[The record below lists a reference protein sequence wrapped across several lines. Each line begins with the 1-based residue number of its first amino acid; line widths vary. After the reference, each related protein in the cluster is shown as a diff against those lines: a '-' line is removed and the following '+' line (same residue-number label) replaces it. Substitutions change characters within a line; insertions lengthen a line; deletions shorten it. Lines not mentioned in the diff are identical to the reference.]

1 MGSYF
6 CLPLLM
12 QWADWCCTSPTLCH
26 PLGCFIPL
34 HALVLVVSETD
45 VRLYEWEFTDL
56 DNSMGKQN
64 KPENSCRLIYFI
76 YFVIQ
81 VFYFFLLFLK
91 VVKNNYMTII
101 INWRKDIS
109 GTKFI
114 QADCGDRRIYPSIV
128 FPAWKLRK
136 SRIIWAEEN
145 SYLRASRFSCVCTQ
159 RRKTKQNK
167 KTMKTPL
174 QLFLD
179 PLSMSSKQDDAFIWF
194 SSNFSVY
201 IFFLTSICTN
211 KLDICPAP
219 K

>member
-45 VRLYEWEFTDL
+45 VCLYEWEFTDL

-81 VFYFFLLFLK
+81 VFYFSLVSKSSQEQLYDNNNKLK
-91 VVKNNYMTII
+91 KGYFRNQIHPSRLWRQEDIPKYCFSSLEAKKEQNNMS
-101 INWRKDIS
+101 WRKLLLE
-109 GTKFI
+109 
-114 QADCGDRRIYPSIV
+114 SILV
-128 FPAWKLRK
+128 QLCLY
-136 SRIIWAEEN
+136 SEEEN
-145 SYLRASRFSCVCTQ
+145 
-159 RRKTKQNK
+159 KTKQKNNENSPPTLSGSIK
-167 KTMKTPL
+167 HVKQAGWCFHL
-174 QLFLD
+174 VLFQFFCIYF
-179 PLSMSSKQDDAFIWF
+179 LSHLYMYK
-194 SSNFSVY
+194 
-201 IFFLTSICTN
+201 
-211 KLDICPAP
+211 
-219 K
+219 